1 VLLVAFRDRYSG
13 IWRPAPGEVYVNA
26 AGLVIDM
33 ASKEPLAGVTVHE
46 MISGLQGATDDR
58 GFYKLRLPVTADSV
72 RLQFVFTKT
81 GYDSARSGNFLPSVK
96 ETRGLIYVSAMENLA
111 KPLNGAYIGLPYS
124 AQPPTDPTYADALAA
139 MQEQVKANEQL
150 TAYFAMEKAHPEV
163 SMFYTTE
170 DRQKEIVIHTDG
182 SVEKFGY
189 AGGPGV
195 AEMEKKYGA
204 LPDFMTRNT
213 HPVNPGYLARWE
225 KISAGAEAAFHPT
238 DPTVRA
244 ILFPGDSRVIV
255 VPASGKAAFYD
266 MDNGGLEERPA
277 FESRYGKLPDCVPA
291 PGFNTGAGKP
301 MVVRTVS
308 VVVASHQDTS
318 RPTVTADGPHLSDSV
333 KKEVARRRSS
343 DSLLQVIV
351 LRHASDTS
359 HLPPDPLYVVNGHQ
373 MPKNWSKDSISPAD
387 IYSIDVLKGEQAV
400 RYFGEKGANGVI
412 AITTKSFHV
421 WSAPSIIADKM
432 PLYIVDGKEATAD
445 TLKTLNPD
453 DIMSIT
459 VLKDQS
465 AVAKYGEKG
474 RNGVILITLKNKRT
488 SAVTRYGWVSDY
500 EFDDEG

>member
-1 VLLVAFRDRYSG
+1 
-13 IWRPAPGEVYVNA
+13 
-26 AGLVIDM
+26 
-33 ASKEPLAGVTVHE
+33 
-46 MISGLQGATDDR
+46 
-58 GFYKLRLPVTADSV
+58 
-72 RLQFVFTKT
+72 
-81 GYDSARSGNFLPSVK
+81 
-96 ETRGLIYVSAMENLA
+96 
-111 KPLNGAYIGLPYS
+111 
-124 AQPPTDPTYADALAA
+124 
-139 MQEQVKANEQL
+139 
-150 TAYFAMEKAHPEV
+150 V

-170 DRQKEIVIHTDG
+170 DHQKQLVIHTDG

-195 AEMEKKYGA
+195 ADLEKKYGA
-204 LPDFMTRNT
+204 LPDLITRNV
-213 HPVNPGYLARWE
+213 HPVNAGYLARWE
-225 KISAGAEAAFHPT
+225 KISAAAEAAFHPT

-244 ILFPGDSRVIV
+244 IVFPGDSRVIV
-255 VPASGKAAFYD
+255 VPASGTAAFYD
-266 MDNGGLEERPA
+266 MDNADPKERPA

-301 MVVRTVS
+301 
-308 VVVASHQDTS
+308 VVVGAVPVVDSRQDTS
-318 RPTVTADGPHLSDSV
+318 RPTVVPDGRHLSDSLR
-333 KKEVARRRSS
+333 KEVARRRSS

-359 HLPPDPLYVVNGHQ
+359 RLPSDPLYVVNGQQ

>member
-1 VLLVAFRDRYSG
+1 
-13 IWRPAPGEVYVNA
+13 
-26 AGLVIDM
+26 
-33 ASKEPLAGVTVHE
+33 
-46 MISGLQGATDDR
+46 
-58 GFYKLRLPVTADSV
+58 
-72 RLQFVFTKT
+72 
-81 GYDSARSGNFLPSVK
+81 
-96 ETRGLIYVSAMENLA
+96 
-111 KPLNGAYIGLPYS
+111 
-124 AQPPTDPTYADALAA
+124 
-139 MQEQVKANEQL
+139 
-150 TAYFAMEKAHPEV
+150 
-163 SMFYTTE
+163 
-170 DRQKEIVIHTDG
+170 
-182 SVEKFGY
+182 
-189 AGGPGV
+189 
-195 AEMEKKYGA
+195 
-204 LPDFMTRNT
+204 
-213 HPVNPGYLARWE
+213 
-225 KISAGAEAAFHPT
+225 
-238 DPTVRA
+238 
-244 ILFPGDSRVIV
+244 
-255 VPASGKAAFYD
+255 
-266 MDNGGLEERPA
+266 
-277 FESRYGKLPDCVPA
+277 VPA

-359 HLPPDPLYVVNGHQ
+359 RLPSDPLYVVNGQQ

-445 TLKTLNPD
+445 TLKTLNP
-453 DIMSIT
+453 
-459 VLKDQS
+459 
-465 AVAKYGEKG
+465 EKG